1 MPSRAADVLHG
12 RSIGQTNFSRRRKGP
27 FELKMNEAEA
37 ITTSIFI
44 RRASKLRKSS
54 MDLNWRWLEEGVDAA
69 ETKLIIS
76 FPSVRVALQ

>member
-1 MPSRAADVLHG
+1 
-12 RSIGQTNFSRRRKGP
+12 
-27 FELKMNEAEA
+27 MNEAEA